1 MFRVL
6 RVWKFWLMAFIT
18 AIALMLGAQ
27 SLNYTLAQTP
37 PEESVPVPNNQ
48 NLVLPTI
55 PTYLPLSSQ
64 IYQEPAA
71 RFGIGILDGYKV
83 LNLQSVTVMENEDG
97 TLAYTVVVHPRA
109 SDSPLPPS
117 AVAQIAIE
125 TFLSGEE
132 FTPQPFQELTEGIII
147 PWSGTLSQ
155 QNQNQPMGGLLYA
168 KQGERDV
175 LLLMVS
181 ATAENIPY
189 TQPAINTLLPT
200 FKAL

>member
-1 MFRVL
+1 
-6 RVWKFWLMAFIT
+6 
-18 AIALMLGAQ
+18 ML
-27 SLNYTLAQTP
+27 TP
-37 PEESVPVPNNQ
+37 PA
-48 NLVLPTI
+48 I
-55 PTYLPLSSQ
+55 PAYLPLSSQ

-83 LNLQSVTVMENEDG
+83 LNLHGVTVMENEDG

-109 SDSPLPPS
+109 SDRPLPPS

-125 TFLSGEE
+125 TFLSGEG

-147 PWSGTLSQ
+147 PWSGTLTQ
-155 QNQNQPMGGLLYA
+155 QNQPMGGLLYA